1 MIEISVSCPEGKYRP
16 ADQTEC
22 ISCDLGK
29 QSNSDK
35 TLCGEYSYRSYHL
48 RKKKKVKTGNVK
60 KSTLP
65 GRIRS
70 ISSVISADVN
80 LIL

>member
-1 MIEISVSCPEGKYRP
+1 MLINSKNLTTMIEISDSCPEEKYRP

-29 QSNSDK
+29 QPNSDK

-48 RKKKKVKTGNVK
+48 RKKQELRPL
-60 KSTLP
+60 SLCQA
-65 GRIRS
+65 
-70 ISSVISADVN
+70 SA
-80 LIL
+80 